1 MENQAVENKAPEERK
16 LSLEEV
22 SAWAVK
28 AVEELYSNVRM
39 YTAMTSEQRRQ
50 KLISKGFP
58 PELFT
63 GPTHLLFHAEMSY
76 KTANIFLDKLFT
88 CAVIQDLEDQYKT
101 NIFVQLMRHLTW
113 DSFKESLMDIDIV
126 RRMEQIVHEKV
137 HGTARKAPNQNGKY
151 VIPFWFRNFNK
162 QPVKEYIYFL
172 VDRIRSYLRDAD
184 NYIKMYIGVM
194 YRQDME
200 KPKETTHT

>member
-1 MENQAVENKAPEERK
+1 
-16 LSLEEV
+16 
-22 SAWAVK
+22 
-28 AVEELYSNVRM
+28 
-39 YTAMTSEQRRQ
+39 
-50 KLISKGFP
+50 
-58 PELFT
+58 
-63 GPTHLLFHAEMSY
+63 MSY
-76 KTANIFLDKLFT
+76 RIANIFLDKLFA
-88 CAVIQDLEDQYKT
+88 CAVIQDPGDQYKT

-126 RRMEQIVHEKV
+126 RRMEQMVHEKV
-137 HGTARKAPNQNGKY
+137 HGTVRKAPKHKAPNQKEEY